1 MGFVTLGIFTLN
13 RSGVEGA
20 ILQMINHGIISAAL
34 FLCVGMIY
42 ERTHTREIKDY
53 GGVARAAPVYAT
65 LLALFCLAAAGTP
78 GLNSFVGE
86 FLIIGGAFKTQAW
99 LGATAVWGVA
109 LGTTYIIWLYYR
121 VAMGKMN
128 PGLAGLTL
136 ELNAREVA
144 TLAPLAVLALCLGL
158 YPEYILSYL
167 RASVAQLLA
176 CRSYAVNGAIYV

>member
-1 MGFVTLGIFTLN
+1 M
-13 RSGVEGA
+13 
-20 ILQMINHGIISAAL
+20 
-34 FLCVGMIY
+34 
-42 ERTHTREIKDY
+42 
-53 GGVARAAPVYAT
+53 
-65 LLALFCLAAAGTP
+65 ALFCLAAAGTP

-109 LGTTYIIWLYYR
+109 LGTAYIVWLYYR

-136 ELNAREVA
+136 ELNWREVA

-167 RASVAQLLA
+167 RASVTQLLA
-176 CRSYAVNGAIYV
+176 SAVTQ